1 MCSRENECMVC
12 VSVFIVY
19 DSSERFHYLK
29 SSGVCREG
37 DYAEVDFMN
46 LLFSTPVKLCSD
58 LIAHACRFYHS
69 YCWSHFC
76 HDSLQLLAC
85 K

>member
-1 MCSRENECMVC
+1 MNAEC
-12 VSVFIVY
+12 VFLYLLSDY

-58 LIAHACRFYHS
+58 LIAHAHTCRFYHS

-76 HDSLQLLAC
+76 HDSLQLSMQIKL
-85 K
+85 